1 MDTDEPNLTAAGAP
15 KSASSRRRCVVVLDD
30 ELAIQRLLRV
40 ILEGEGY
47 DVVTTDD
54 GHKVLELAAQQQ
66 LDLIIQDLRM
76 PKMDGL
82 TFLKQLKQKHPDIP
96 SIVVTAFGTFES
108 AIEAMRLGAYTHLN
122 KPFDTE
128 EMRQTVSR
136 ALERLEF
143 SKKSPRAGVAFLDMI
158 SQTPSMAAIS
168 SLINRVARTDS
179 TVLITGESGTGKE
192 LVARSI
198 HYNSLRSDQPFV
210 AVNCGAFTETLLE
223 SELFGH
229 VKGSFTNAIADRKG
243 VFESADRGTLFLDEV
258 GELSLTTQVKLLRV
272 LETRT
277 FKPVGGAK
285 DMRVDVRF
293 ITATN
298 RNLPEMVSEGQ
309 FREDLFYRLN
319 VIPIELPPL
328 RDRKEDIPL
337 LAGHF
342 LARFAK
348 RMNKPMQSIDDSA
361 IEALLKYSWPGN
373 VRELENTIE
382 RAVALSIGDKI
393 TAADLAGPIRGHASA
408 RMAPLSSSSL
418 RPPAS
423 TSNSG
428 LTSPASAS
436 GSALRTAASASG
448 SALRPA
454 ASASGSA
461 LAATTHPGPV
471 LINSPFGAH
480 KSEARLPAAGMDL
493 EQWLLERE
501 RAYIIQALERTNW
514 NLTEA
519 AKLLNMTFRSIRY
532 RVAKLNIERPTRS
545 ESEL

>member
-1 MDTDEPNLTAAGAP
+1 MSLESPAP
-15 KSASSRRRCVVVLDD
+15 VIPQPASGGRRRRVVVLDD
-30 ELAIQRLLRV
+30 ESAIQKLLRV
-40 ILEGEGY
+40 VLEDEGY
-47 DVVTTDD
+47 EVLTTDD
-54 GHKVLELAAQQQ
+54 GKQALDYCANQQV
-66 LDLIIQDLRM
+66 DLIIQDLRM

-82 TFLKQLKQKHPDIP
+82 TFLRTLKERHPDIP
-96 SIVVTAFGTFES
+96 SIVVTAFGTFET
-108 AIEAMRLGAYTHLN
+108 AIEAMRLGAYTHLT

-143 SKKSPRAGVAFLDMI
+143 SRKAPRSNTPFIDII
-158 SQTPSMAAIS
+158 SHNSSMAAIS

-192 LVARSI
+192 LVARAI
-198 HYNSLRSDQPFV
+198 HYGSLRADQSFV

-258 GELSLTTQVKLLRV
+258 GELSLPTQVKLLRV

-285 DMRVDVRF
+285 DTRVDVRF

-298 RNLPEMVSEGQ
+298 RTLPEMVAAGD

-328 RDRKEDIPL
+328 RERKDDIPL

-348 RMNKPMQSIDDSA
+348 RMNKAVAAIDDA
-361 IEALLKYSWPGN
+361 VIEKLLAYSWPGN

-382 RAVALSIGDKI
+382 RAVALTSEDRISL
-393 TAADLAGPIRGHASA
+393 ADLSGPMVGAVRLNATRSAVANSVQSPSMASLSGST
-408 RMAPLSSSSL
+408 APPPSPVSPIPHSASSSSIL
-418 RPPAS
+418 RATGSVMKPPARQS
-423 TSNSG
+423 
-428 LTSPASAS
+428 SP
-436 GSALRTAASASG
+436 L
-448 SALRPA
+448 
-454 ASASGSA
+454 
-461 LAATTHPGPV
+461 
-471 LINSPFGAH
+471 
-480 KSEARLPAAGMDL
+480 LPATGMDL
-493 EQWLLERE
+493 EQYLLNQERN
-501 RAYIIQALERTNW
+501 YIRQALERCNW
-514 NLTEA
+514 NMTEA
-519 AKLLNMTFRSIRY
+519 AKLLGMTFRSIRY
-532 RVAKLNIERPTRS
+532 RVAKLNIERPTK
-545 ESEL
+545 EGEA

>member
-1 MDTDEPNLTAAGAP
+1 MSMESPAP
-15 KSASSRRRCVVVLDD
+15 VIPQPASGGRRRRVIVLDD
-30 ELAIQRLLRV
+30 EIAIQRLLRV
-40 ILEGEGY
+40 VLEDEGY
-47 DVVTTDD
+47 EVVTTDD
-54 GHKVLELAAQQQ
+54 GKQVLELCTKSPV
-66 LDLIIQDLRM
+66 DLIIQDLRM

-82 TFLKQLKQKHPDIP
+82 TFLRTLKDRHPDIP
-96 SIVVTAFGTFES
+96 SIVVTAFGTFET
-108 AIEAMRLGAYTHLN
+108 AIEAMRLGAYTHLT

-143 SKKSPRAGVAFLDMI
+143 SRKSPRSNTPFIDII
-158 SQTPSMAAIS
+158 SHNSSMAAIS

-198 HYNSLRSDQPFV
+198 HYGSLRSDQAFV

-258 GELSLTTQVKLLRV
+258 GELSLPTQVKLLRV

-285 DMRVDVRF
+285 DTRVDVRF

-298 RNLPEMVSEGQ
+298 RTLPEMVAAGD

-328 RDRKEDIPL
+328 RERKDDIPL

-348 RMNKPMQSIDDSA
+348 RMNKAVAAIDDA
-361 IEALLKYSWPGN
+361 VIEKLLTYSWPGN

-382 RAVALSIGDKI
+382 RAVALTNEDRISL
-393 TAADLAGPIRGHASA
+393 ADLSGPMMGSGRLSGARPATQGVIVPVLVTSPSPVAVAPKSIPAPSSSALLKATVGAPSA
-408 RMAPLSSSSL
+408 RQSSPL
-418 RPPAS
+418 
-423 TSNSG
+423 
-428 LTSPASAS
+428 
-436 GSALRTAASASG
+436 
-448 SALRPA
+448 
-454 ASASGSA
+454 
-461 LAATTHPGPV
+461 
-471 LINSPFGAH
+471 
-480 KSEARLPAAGMDL
+480 LPATGMDL
-493 EQWLLERE
+493 EQYLLNQERN
-501 RAYIIQALERTNW
+501 YIRQALERCNW
-514 NLTEA
+514 NMTEA
-519 AKLLNMTFRSIRY
+519 AKLLGMTFRSIRY
-532 RVAKLNIERPTRS
+532 RVAKLEIERPTK
-545 ESEL
+545 EGEA